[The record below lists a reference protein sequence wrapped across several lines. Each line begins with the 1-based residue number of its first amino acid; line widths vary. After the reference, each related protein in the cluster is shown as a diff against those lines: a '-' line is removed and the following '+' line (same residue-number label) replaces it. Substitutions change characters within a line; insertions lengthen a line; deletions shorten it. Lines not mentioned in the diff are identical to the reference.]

1 MEAKFGLADWSWSV
15 LPSVLG
21 EMIILP
27 NRNLLQI
34 KPSRLKQLKKVVD
47 FPVFRLNHLL

>member
-1 MEAKFGLADWSWSV
+1 MEHSATRWKTQEFA
-15 LPSVLG
+15 LG
-21 EMIILP
+21 GIILP